1 MCRTETT
8 NPQAPPSSIDPDE
21 VEKFEQSAS
30 DWWGGK
36 KNSPLHKLNPVRL
49 EYIAGHVS
57 AHFGKPRQ
65 GKAPFKGLTFVD
77 VGCGGGLLAEP
88 MARLGGTVTGIDP
101 SANNIEVARAH
112 AGESGLKIDYRHA
125 SAEDLAA
132 ERAEFDVVLSME
144 VIEHVS
150 DVEGYVAAAAA
161 LVKPGGLIFFATV
174 NRTLK
179 SFALA
184 IVGAEYILRWLPPGT
199 HQHSRFVKPSELAEQ
214 LIAAGLTI
222 KDETGVTYNP
232 LADRMHLSRDMDVNY
247 MLLAEKKPAS

>member
-1 MCRTETT
+1 MSRAQTSA
-8 NPQAPPSSIDPDE
+8 PQPHSSIDPQE
-21 VEKFEQSAS
+21 VAKFEQSAS
-30 DWWGGK
+30 DWWGGE

-49 EYIAGHVS
+49 DYIGRHIA
-57 AHFGKPRQ
+57 AHFGRPRG
-65 GKAPFKGLTFVD
+65 GKEPFKGLTFVD

-88 MARLGGTVTGIDP
+88 MARLGGTVTGVDP
-101 SANNIEVARAH
+101 SANNVEVAKAH
-112 AGESGLKIDYRHA
+112 AAEAGLVIDYRHA

-132 ERAEFDVVLSME
+132 EKASFDVVLSME

-161 LVKPGGLIFFATV
+161 LVKPGGLIFFATL

-184 IVGAEYILRWLPPGT
+184 IVGVEYVLRWLPRGT
-199 HQHSRFVKPSELAEQ
+199 HSHSRFIRPSELAEQ
-214 LIAAGLTI
+214 LVAAGLTI

-232 LADRMHLSRDMDVNY
+232 LFDRMQLSRDMDVNY
-247 MLLAEKKPAS
+247 MMLAEKKAAA

>member
-1 MCRTETT
+1 MT
-8 NPQAPPSSIDPDE
+8 SIDPKE

-30 DWWGGK
+30 DWWAGE

-49 EYIAGHVS
+49 DYIGRHV
-57 AHFGKPRQ
+57 AEQFGRDRTAP
-65 GKAPFKGLTFVD
+65 APFQGLKIVD

-88 MARLGGTVTGIDP
+88 MARLGADVTGIDP
-101 SANNIEVARAH
+101 SANNVAVAKAH
-112 AGESGLKIDYRHA
+112 AAEAGLNIAYRHA

-150 DVEGYVAAAAA
+150 DADAYVAATAA
-161 LVKPGGLIFFATV
+161 LVKPGGLIFFATL

-184 IVGAEYILRWLPPGT
+184 IVGVEYVLRWLPRGT
-199 HQHSRFVKPSELAEQ
+199 HEHSRFIKPSELAEK
-214 LIAAGLTI
+214 LVAAGLAI
-222 KDETGVTYNP
+222 KDETGVVYNP
-232 LADRMHLSRDMDVNY
+232 LADKMRLSPDMDVNY
-247 MLLAEKKPAS
+247 MMLAERKA